1 MSKLGEKIETIR
13 NRMRT
18 NITDLDL
25 KRYFPET
32 NQPNDNVIKY
42 SELANVQSLDEILP
56 HDKSWKIILL
66 EQELNKGHW
75 MMICRYGNTYCE
87 FDSYGKRIDEELK
100 FVDKIQKILL
110 GQNRKYITELLNKL
124 PKKTKKIWNKKKL
137 QKITNA
143 SATCGRWCILFV
155 ICMRDYGFDLKE
167 FQQFIDKWSKELNLT
182 PDELVSHWVK

>member
-42 SELANVQSLDEILP
+42 SELANIQSLDEILP

-75 MMICRYGNTYCE
+75 MMI
-87 FDSYGKRIDEELK
+87 
-100 FVDKIQKILL
+100 
-110 GQNRKYITELLNKL
+110 
-124 PKKTKKIWNKKKL
+124 
-137 QKITNA
+137 
-143 SATCGRWCILFV
+143 
-155 ICMRDYGFDLKE
+155 
-167 FQQFIDKWSKELNLT
+167 
-182 PDELVSHWVK
+182 

>member
-42 SELANVQSLDEILP
+42 SELANVQSLNEILP

-66 EQELNKGHW
+66 E
-75 MMICRYGNTYCE
+75 
-87 FDSYGKRIDEELK
+87 
-100 FVDKIQKILL
+100 
-110 GQNRKYITELLNKL
+110 
-124 PKKTKKIWNKKKL
+124 
-137 QKITNA
+137 
-143 SATCGRWCILFV
+143 
-155 ICMRDYGFDLKE
+155 
-167 FQQFIDKWSKELNLT
+167 
-182 PDELVSHWVK
+182 

>member
-1 MSKLGEKIETIR
+1 MTKVGEKLETIQ

-32 NQPNDNVIKY
+32 NEPNDNVIKY
-42 SELANVQSLDEILP
+42 SELGNIQSLDEILP

-66 EQELNKGHW
+66 EQELNRGHW

-87 FDSYGKRIDEELK
+87 FDSYGKRIDDELK

-110 GQNRKYITELLNKL
+110 GQNQKYITELLKKL
-124 PKKTKKIWNKKKL
+124 PKGTKKI
-137 QKITNA
+137 
-143 SATCGRWCILFV
+143 
-155 ICMRDYGFDLKE
+155 
-167 FQQFIDKWSKELNLT
+167 
-182 PDELVSHWVK
+182 

>member
-1 MSKLGEKIETIR
+1 MLNESLDMIR

-32 NQPNDNVIKY
+32 NLPNDNVIKY
-42 SELANVQSLDEILP
+42 SELGDIKKMNEILP

-66 EQELNKGHW
+66 EQEFNTGHW

-87 FDSYGKRIDEELK
+87 FDSYGKKIDEELK

-110 GQNRKYITELLNKL
+110 GQNKKYMTELLNKL
-124 PKKTKKIWNKKKL
+124 PKGTKKIWNKKKL
-137 QKITNA
+137 QKLNNA

-155 ICMRDYGFDLKE
+155 ICMRDFGFDLKE
-167 FQQFIDKWSKELNLT
+167 FQEYIERWSKKLGLT
-182 PDELVSHWVK
+182 PDELVSYWVK

>member
-1 MSKLGEKIETIR
+1 MLTVGENIARIR
-13 NRMRT
+13 DRMRT

-32 NQPNDNVIKY
+32 NLPNDNVIKY
-42 SELANVQSLDEILP
+42 SELANIQSLDEILP
-56 HDKSWKIILL
+56 QDKSWKIILL

-143 SATCGRWCILFV
+143 SATCGR
-155 ICMRDYGFDLKE
+155 
-167 FQQFIDKWSKELNLT
+167 
-182 PDELVSHWVK
+182 